1 MKTINHGLGDY
12 TIELT
17 KAELNHL
24 RFFIGAFNNYR
35 TIAESVNPEQRQI
48 ATNISRALCNYDV
61 DIDLNHKED

>member
-17 KAELNHL
+17 KAELNQL

-48 ATNISRALCNYDV
+48 ATNIAKALYNYDV
-61 DIDLNHKED
+61 DINLNQRD

>member
-17 KAELNHL
+17 QVELNHL
-24 RFFIGAFNNYR
+24 RFLIGMFNNYR

-48 ATNISRALCNYDV
+48 ATNIARALYNYDV
-61 DIDLNHKED
+61 DIDLNQK

>member
-17 KAELNHL
+17 RAELNHL

-48 ATNISRALCNYDV
+48 ATNIVRALCNYDV
-61 DIDLNHKED
+61 DIDLNQKD

>member
-24 RFFIGAFNNYR
+24 RFLIGAFNNYR
-35 TIAESVNPEQRQI
+35 TVAESVNPEQRQI
-48 ATNISRALCNYDV
+48 ATNIAKALYNYDV
-61 DIDLNHKED
+61 DIDLHQND

>member
-17 KAELNHL
+17 KVELNHL

-35 TIAESVNPEQRQI
+35 MIAESVNPEQRQI
-48 ATNISRALCNYDV
+48 ATNIARALYNYDV
-61 DIDLNHKED
+61 DIDLNSK

>member
-17 KAELNHL
+17 KVELNHL

-35 TIAESVNPEQRQI
+35 AIAESVNPEQRQI
-48 ATNISRALCNYDV
+48 ATNIAKALCNYDV
-61 DIDLNHKED
+61 DIDLNQK